1 MQLNT
6 KRFFPQTGPRGQVF
20 FAALVWLI
28 GAGMILRL
36 AMIFLAKID
45 SSLWWIPPI
54 GLTCGL
60 LKAYWLM
67 IPSAAKTITR
77 INEQGK
83 AWVLNSFS
91 LRTYLTIGGMVAL
104 GKFLRSFG
112 PIDSL
117 LYQQFLAMFYLTIG
131 IGLFMSAGVF
141 LVVLRKKTAA
151 HKRAKKEQLSEIE
164 IT

>member
-1 MQLNT
+1 MKLNT

-20 FAALVWLI
+20 FAAVVWLI

-45 SSLWWIPPI
+45 STLWWIHLV
-54 GLTCGL
+54 GVLFGL

-67 IPSAAKTITR
+67 IPSAAKTIKR
-77 INEQGK
+77 MNKQGRV
-83 AWVLNSFS
+83 WVLNSFS

-104 GKFLRSFG
+104 GMLLRSFG
-112 PIDSL
+112 PIDNL
-117 LYQQFLAMFYLTIG
+117 LYQQFLAVFYLIIG
-131 IGLFMSAGVF
+131 IGLFMSTGVF

-151 HKRAKKEQLSEIE
+151 HKKAKKKKPI
-164 IT
+164 

>member
-6 KRFFPQTGPRGQVF
+6 KKFFPQAGPRGQVF
-20 FAALVWLI
+20 FAAVVWLI

-45 SSLWWIPPI
+45 SSLWWIPPA
-54 GLTCGL
+54 GLTFGL

-83 AWVLNSFS
+83 TWILNSFS
-91 LRTYLTIGGMVAL
+91 LRTYLTIGGMILL
-104 GKFLRSFG
+104 GILLRHVG
-112 PIDSL
+112 PVDNL
-117 LYQQFLAMFYLTIG
+117 MYQQFLAVLYLTIG
-131 IGLFMSAGVF
+131 IGLFMSDGVF
-141 LVVLRKKTAA
+141 LAVLRKKTAA
-151 HKRAKKEQLSEIE
+151 HKKEKQKKQAG
-164 IT
+164 